1 MSGHNYWLGDR
12 MGCTILFQNRTLFV
26 SEGKRKNNT
35 IYRKP
40 NEEHPPFEF
49 RFLIVRMRYSSGE
62 CESGS

>member
-1 MSGHNYWLGDR
+1 

-35 IYRKP
+35 IYRNP

>member
-12 MGCTILFQNRTLFV
+12 MGCTILFQNRMLFV